1 MGKAFSI
8 HPKNQI
14 YYSVCGFF
22 VMLLAVAIALPN
34 AALFNQKPE
43 VLISI
48 NHALVLFSAIA
59 AAIVISIAWVGL
71 GQSNQAIAAPML
83 FGFTVVAG
91 INIFCHQLA
100 GSPPE
105 TSDFLWLL
113 GRSVEL
119 LTMIVVMR
127 RLRLV
132 KTNAL
137 WPSLGGIVV
146 GCFMIASVYGLSA
159 VPDTSTSFLP
169 TSYALGVSAAKL
181 GLALL
186 FFAQSVRTENSSL
199 LLLGSAC
206 FVLGIGDLAFVLNT
220 RQSEFLVAL
229 GHLYTLVAYAFVCM
243 AIFRVAVKVPYEQL
257 QQSAQRV
264 RAEEQDLG
272 EQNKL
277 RLQAVRKENNELKM
291 ALDAHAIVATTD
303 ARGVITAVNDKFCA
317 ISQYA
322 REDLIGQTHR
332 VINSGYHPR
341 EFFQDLWRTIARGE
355 VWSGEVCNRAKDGSL
370 YWVQSTIVPFLG
382 GSGKPEQYVA
392 IRADIT
398 ARKEAEADAHR
409 MALHDEL
416 TGLPNRRLMTDRLTQ
431 AIADKARR
439 PGFGAVLLMDLD
451 HFKEVNDTLGHATG
465 DELLKQTALRLAG
478 SVRQVDTVA
487 RLGGDEFVTILN
499 DIGPDFESAMVNASH
514 VGEEIRR
521 ALVEPYKLGSQHWDV
536 TPSIGIVLFNSVDDS
551 SEELIKRA
559 DIALYEAK
567 DAGRNQLCFF
577 NASLQE
583 EAIHRALLMR
593 DLRQALDNNE
603 LSLCYQPIVNE
614 QKQVLGFEALIRWH
628 HPKHGPISPDMFIPL
643 AEQTGLIL
651 PIGEWVLKTACSQ
664 QVEWAKSPQYEACTV
679 AVNVSARQLNHA
691 GFVDT
696 IKSVIALTGVRADRL
711 RIELTESM
719 LQDNVDSTIAKMGAL
734 RQLGVRFSLDDFGTG
749 YSSLSYLKRLPLDI
763 LKIDKSFVSDIFE
776 DPSDAAIA
784 RTIIALAKSLDLS
797 VVAEGVETGEQLEW
811 LLEHGCKLFQGYLF
825 SPPVHKDQIEGMLQE
840 FSA

>member
-1 MGKAFSI
+1 MT
-8 HPKNQI
+8 
-14 YYSVCGFF
+14 C
-22 VMLLAVAIALPN
+22 
-34 AALFNQKPE
+34 
-43 VLISI
+43 
-48 NHALVLFSAIA
+48 
-59 AAIVISIAWVGL
+59 
-71 GQSNQAIAAPML
+71 
-83 FGFTVVAG
+83 TD
-91 INIFCHQLA
+91 
-100 GSPPE
+100 
-105 TSDFLWLL
+105 TS
-113 GRSVEL
+113 ECEQN
-119 LTMIVVMR
+119 
-127 RLRLV
+127 RLRL
-132 KTNAL
+132 K
-137 WPSLGGIVV
+137 
-146 GCFMIASVYGLSA
+146 
-159 VPDTSTSFLP
+159 
-169 TSYALGVSAAKL
+169 AA
-181 GLALL
+181 
-186 FFAQSVRTENSSL
+186 Q
-199 LLLGSAC
+199 
-206 FVLGIGDLAFVLNT
+206 
-220 RQSEFLVAL
+220 
-229 GHLYTLVAYAFVCM
+229 
-243 AIFRVAVKVPYEQL
+243 
-257 QQSAQRV
+257 
-264 RAEEQDLG
+264 
-272 EQNKL
+272 
-277 RLQAVRKENNELKM
+277 KENNELKM

-322 REDLIGQTHR
+322 REDLIGRTHK

-341 EFFQDLWRTIARGE
+341 EFFQDLWRTIARGD

-382 GSGKPEQYVA
+382 ENSKPEQYVA

-398 ARKEAEADAHR
+398 ARKEAEAEAHR

-431 AIADKARR
+431 AIGDKARR
-439 PGFGAVLLMDLD
+439 PGFGAILLMDLD
-451 HFKEVNDTLGHATG
+451 HFKEVNDTFGHPTG
-465 DELLKQTALRLAG
+465 DELLKQTALRLAS

-487 RLGGDEFVTILN
+487 RLGGDEFVIILD
-499 DIGPDFESAMVNASH
+499 DIGSDFESAVVNASH

-521 ALVEPYKLGSQHWDV
+521 ALDEPYKLGSQHWDV
-536 TPSIGIVLFNSVDDS
+536 TSSIGIVLFNSVGDS

-577 NASLQE
+577 NASIQE
-583 EAIHRALLMR
+583 EAIHRALLLR

-603 LSLCYQPIVNE
+603 LSLSYQPIVNE

-628 HPKHGPISPDMFIPL
+628 HSKHGLISPTTFIPL
-643 AEQTGLIL
+643 AEQSGLIM

-664 QVEWAKSPQYEACTV
+664 QVEWAKNTQYEACTV
-679 AVNVSARQLNHA
+679 SVNVSARQLNQA
-691 GFVDT
+691 SFVDT
-696 IKSVIALTGVRADRL
+696 IKSVIAFTGVHADRL

-784 RTIIALAKSLDLS
+784 RTIIALASSLDLN
-797 VVAEGVETGEQLEW
+797 VVAEGVETADQLEW

-840 FSA
+840 FGA